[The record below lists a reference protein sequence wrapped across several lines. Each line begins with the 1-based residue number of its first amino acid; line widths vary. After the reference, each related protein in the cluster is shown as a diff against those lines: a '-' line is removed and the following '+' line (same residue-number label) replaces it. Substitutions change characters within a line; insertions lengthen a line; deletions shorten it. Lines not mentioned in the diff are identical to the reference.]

1 MNKRLPIRL
10 ETQQVA
16 AFCQRHGITHMR
28 LFGSVLRAD
37 FGPASDVD
45 VLVEFAPGKTPGFF
59 GLADMEAELSG
70 LMNGRRID
78 LNTVNTF
85 TTPMQSRILKEA
97 EEIYAA

>member
-10 ETQQVA
+10 ESHQVEV
-16 AFCQRHGITHMR
+16 FCQRHGITHMR

-59 GLADMEAELSG
+59 GLSDMEAELSVI
-70 LMNGRRID
+70 MDGRRID
-78 LNTVNTF
+78 LNTVNSF
-85 TTPMQSRILKEA
+85 TPPMRGRILKDA